1 MCGLSSHFSLSTV
14 SSRSFV
20 LGVVASF
27 FLWLRSRALS
37 LEMARLVSLSSA
49 NGHLGCFHFLAVVVL

>member
-14 SSRSFV
+14 SSGSFV

-27 FLWLRSRALS
+27 FLWLRSSAPS
-37 LEMARLVSLSSA
+37 LEVARLVSLSSA
-49 NGHLGCFHFLAVVVL
+49 NGHLGCFHFSAVVVL